1 MKKLCC
7 IPCSP
12 ELPNLSLDFKCVSVC
27 CGSRTDRS
35 DMRSEM
41 KADAMKELEAIEKE
55 IEEVMT
61 RVRCCCHI
69 RKQKNQANAKNKKK

>member
-1 MKKLCC
+1 
-7 IPCSP
+7 
-12 ELPNLSLDFKCVSVC
+12 
-27 CGSRTDRS
+27 
-35 DMRSEM
+35 MRSEM

-69 RKQKNQANAKNKKK
+69 RKQKNQSNAKNKKKYGNHYANLRRQFKMTFFISFKDEEIVLHSLFA